1 MLYMMTVV
9 VEYCSGLEREVRS
22 NMRGEYWVVLLPG
35 DYTLTASHSYEYG
48 TLHCQVR
55 LTLTSYLGEGARTE
69 HLVLR
74 PRYINS

>member
-35 DYTLTASHSYEYG
+35 DYTLTASHSNEYG
-48 TLHCQVR
+48 
-55 LTLTSYLGEGARTE
+55 SG
-69 HLVLR
+69 
-74 PRYINS
+74 